1 MKYHFEISRAAGLLP
16 LAAMCFG
23 VIANCGLAAEKLTV
37 SSVSQP
43 AKWTV
48 SYQGNP
54 IFVYASNPQE
64 FKPYVEGLYTVKG
77 YGVLR
82 NSPWDHLHHHAL
94 MYGIRVNGV
103 NFWEETPGCGVQK
116 VVETSPPE
124 VVPAGGGLPE
134 ARLAQLIYWVAP
146 EDAFS
151 RNTNTASLLIER
163 RALRLV
169 IDPARSET
177 ALYWKSRFEV
187 GSKTNQVVLTGAN
200 YHGLGMRFL
209 QELDPVA
216 NHITAEGSP
225 DLSNNRQDVTAH
237 AWEAVAFAAQGKP
250 ATIAIFGAPSNARGN
265 PVFFAMKTPFA
276 YLSACQGLDKEPLVY
291 KRGDTWELNYLVT
304 LYSEVKNAEALARR
318 AQEWNTTGR

>member
-1 MKYHFEISRAAGLLP
+1 MKYRLEKNQITRLLLVAAACL
-16 LAAMCFG
+16 G
-23 VIANCGLAAEKLTV
+23 VSATDASAAEKLTL
-37 SSVSQP
+37 SSVSMTTQ
-43 AKWTV
+43 WTV

-54 IFVYASNPQE
+54 ILVCSSNPQE
-64 FKPYVEGLYTVKG
+64 FKPYVEGFYTVKG

-124 VVPAGGGLPE
+124 VVPTGSGLSE

-163 RALRLV
+163 RTLRLV
-169 IDPARSET
+169 VDPARSET
-177 ALYWKSRFEV
+177 ALFWKSRFEV

-200 YHGLGMRFL
+200 YHGFGMRFL

-216 NHITAEGSP
+216 NHITAEGAP

-237 AWEAVAFAAQGKP
+237 PWEAVTFAAPGKP

-304 LYSEVKNAEALARR
+304 LYPEVKSTEALATR
-318 AQEWNTTGR
+318 AQEWNATGK